1 MIRTFPRVSR
11 GHDTSATRMGKQ
23 SAPGAAFYDLDGT
36 LVRTNLVHVL
46 LFYARND
53 RGLLKSLRRTAVS
66 LAGIPLFLAAEQV
79 SRQAF
84 NEVFFRFFRGLTAD
98 RLRLLAEELWEQVL
112 RPALRPEAG
121 EIIER
126 SRARGLR
133 QVLVTG
139 AFDLAVA
146 PVVREL
152 GFDACAANHLDVVD
166 GRATGRLVPPIM
178 AGAAKAHWIRA
189 YAEREGLALGSCY
202 AYADSISDLPMLS
215 VVGRPTPINPDAGLR
230 RVAREQGWP
239 VLSLR

>member
-1 MIRTFPRVSR
+1 MIRAL
-11 GHDTSATRMGKQ
+11 G
-23 SAPGAAFYDLDGT
+23 PGAAFYDLDGT

-53 RGLLKSLRRTAVS
+53 RGLMKSLQRTAVS
-66 LAGIPLFLAAEQV
+66 VAGIPLFFAAERV

-112 RPALRPEAG
+112 EPALRPEAA
-121 EIIER
+121 ELIQR
-126 SRARGLR
+126 SRAQGLR

-146 PVVREL
+146 PLVREL
-152 GFDACAANHLDVVD
+152 GFDDCGANRLDLAD
-166 GRATGRLVPPIM
+166 GRATGHLVPPVM
-178 AGAAKAHWIRA
+178 AGAAKAGWIRA
-189 YAEREGLALGSCY
+189 YAEREGLSLGSSY
-202 AYADSISDLPMLS
+202 AYADSLSDLPMLS
-215 VVGRPTPINPDAGLR
+215 VVGRPTAVNPDAGLR

-239 VLSLR
+239 VLWLS